1 MKTLLIF
8 IISLLLTGTLFSQNI
23 QPLPSRLLSTNI
35 GLSKAGT
42 SDIYGLII
50 GFEYEKQFRPRLS
63 WSTEFA
69 TSIHDG
75 SDHFLVTLDNQ
86 PQQDMSYR
94 YTTAGI
100 QLAGKLG
107 YHFIRTK
114 RADYG
119 VKLGVLARYQSSS
132 LSDDREI
139 LFPAL
144 TGYPL
149 PVRILR
155 NTEPQR
161 TLAAGALLQLF
172 ARYTFKKNI
181 AVGATVGLQVDT
193 NGDVMFPA
201 LAITIGKRF

>member
-1 MKTLLIF
+1 MKKILLLV
-8 IISLLLTGTLFSQNI
+8 ISVLLTGTSFSQNI
-23 QPLPSRLLSTNI
+23 QSLPSRMVSTNI

-42 SDIYGLII
+42 GDLYGIFI

-75 SDHFLVTLDNQ
+75 SDHLLVTVDNQ

-100 QLAGKLG
+100 QLSGKLG
-107 YHFIRTK
+107 YHFLRTK
-114 RADYG
+114 QSDFG

-132 LSDDREI
+132 LSGDSEI

-144 TGYPL
+144 TGNPF

-155 NTEPQR
+155 NSGPQR
-161 TLAAGALLQLF
+161 TIAAGALLQLF

-181 AVGATVGLQVDT
+181 AVGATLGLQMDT
-193 NGDVMFPA
+193 NQDVMFPA

>member
-1 MKTLLIF
+1 MSVNSF
-8 IISLLLTGTLFSQNI
+8 AQSI
-23 QPLPSRLLSTNI
+23 QSLPSRFLSTNI

-42 SDIYGLII
+42 GDIYGLMI
-50 GFEYEKQFRPRLS
+50 GFEYEKLFRPRLS

-75 SDHFLVTLDNQ
+75 SDHLLVTIDNQ

-94 YTTAGI
+94 YTTAGL

-107 YHFIRTK
+107 YHFVRTK

-132 LSDDREI
+132 LSGDSEI

-144 TGYPL
+144 TGYQL

-155 NTEPQR
+155 NTDPQR
-161 TLAAGALLQLF
+161 TIAAGALLQLF

-181 AVGATVGLQVDT
+181 VVGGTVGLQIDT
-193 NGDVMFPA
+193 NQDVMFPA